1 MAKPKIQVGAHVEP
15 DKPLKQAEAIG
26 ADCIQIFLS
35 DPQSW
40 RKPPERHDAKELM
53 ASKIP
58 VFVHAP
64 YLINVCSPRNN
75 VRFGSRKILQQTCDA
90 AALVNASAV
99 IVHGGHAD
107 DDVNE
112 GFGRWVRTL
121 EMLRSDVPLFIENT
135 PGGRNAVAKRF
146 DDLARLW
153 EAISK
158 METSLTIGLCFDT
171 CHAHAAGEDLG
182 DAVERILKI
191 TGRIDLVHANDSKD
205 EAGKGRDRHTNLGTG
220 KIDPEALRHMIKTA
234 KAPVIC
240 ETPGGVDE
248 LVSDLA
254 FVRGAISG

>member
-1 MAKPKIQVGAHVEP
+1 MATSKIAVGAHVAP
-15 DKPLKQAEAIG
+15 DQPLKEAETIG
-26 ADCIQIFLS
+26 ADCVQIFLS

-40 RKPPERHDAKELM
+40 KKPPPRHDADDLR
-53 ASKIP
+53 ASKRP

-90 AALVNASAV
+90 AAEVKAAAV

-121 EMLRSDVPLFIENT
+121 EMLTSDVPLFIENT
-135 PGGRNAVAKRF
+135 PGGKNAVAKRF

-153 EAISK
+153 EAVTNADTK
-158 METSLTIGLCFDT
+158 VPLGLCFDT
-171 CHAHAAGEDLG
+171 CHAHAAGEELA
-182 DAVERILKI
+182 DAVERILAI
-191 TGRIDLVHANDSKD
+191 TGRIDLLHCNDSKD
-205 EAGKGRDRHTNLGTG
+205 EAGKGRDRHTNLGAG
-220 KIDPEALRHMIKTA
+220 KIDPDALRHMIHTA

-248 LVSDLA
+248 LVADLA
-254 FVRGAISG
+254 FVRGALGG